1 MEGGKMWVGARIR
14 WLLSVPN
21 SSERTVTFDGLVED
35 VEAFDGVT
43 RLSGALSSGGRFV
56 LVTDESELSA

>member
-35 VEAFDGVT
+35 V
-43 RLSGALSSGGRFV
+43 
-56 LVTDESELSA
+56 